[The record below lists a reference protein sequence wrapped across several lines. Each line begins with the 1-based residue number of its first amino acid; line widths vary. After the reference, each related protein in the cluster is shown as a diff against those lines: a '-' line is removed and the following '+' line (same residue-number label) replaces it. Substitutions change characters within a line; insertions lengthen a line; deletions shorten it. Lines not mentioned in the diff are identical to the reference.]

1 MSHLYAKKVSKFYS
15 TPSGNVQALENI
27 SLHIALGDFVVALGA
42 SGCGKSTLLGLLAGF
57 HFPSQGQ
64 VLCNEKPV
72 IGPGRERAVVFQDD
86 ALFPWLSVLD
96 NAAFGLQLQGL
107 SKFERYQRARQMLD
121 KVGLLAFEHHAI
133 SAISGGMR
141 QRLGLARA
149 LAVQADFLLMD
160 EPLGA
165 LDALTREQ
173 MQTLILRLWH
183 SSGCGAFLITHS
195 IEEALLMST
204 QLLILSPRPGR
215 IIKRY
220 TFDFARRQTQGEP
233 IRSIRADSE
242 FIEARAVLL
251 DEVLAL
257 T

>member
-1 MSHLYAKKVSKFYS
+1 MSSLRAHNVSKFYP
-15 TPSGNVQALENI
+15 TPKGKIKALENI
-27 SLHIALGDFVVALGA
+27 SLTINLGEFVVALGA

-57 HFPSQGQ
+57 IFPSQGQ
-64 VLCNEKPV
+64 ILCNEKPV
-72 IGPGRERAVVFQDD
+72 TGPGRERAVVFQDD

-96 NAAFGLQLQGL
+96 NAAFGLHLQGL
-107 SKFERYQRARQMLD
+107 SKTDRQEQARKILD
-121 KVGLLAFEHHAI
+121 KVGLLAFENHST

-149 LAVQADFLLMD
+149 LAAHADFLLMD

-173 MQTLILRLWH
+173 MQTLILHLWH
-183 SSGCGAFLITHS
+183 GSGSGTFLITHS

-215 IIKRY
+215 IIKTY
-220 TFDFARRQTQGEP
+220 AFDFSRRHAGGEP
-233 IRSIRADSE
+233 LRSIRADSE
-242 FIEARAVLL
+242 FIEARAALL
-251 DEVLAL
+251 DDILAL

>member
-1 MSHLYAKKVSKFYS
+1 MSSLRAHQVSHFYLTAKGSVK
-15 TPSGNVQALENI
+15 ALEAICLTIN
-27 SLHIALGDFVVALGA
+27 LGEFVVALGA

-64 VLCNEKPV
+64 VLFNEKPV
-72 IGPGRERAVVFQDD
+72 TGPGRERAVVFQDD
-86 ALFPWLSVLD
+86 TLFPWLSVLD
-96 NAAFGLQLQGL
+96 NAAFGLHIQGL
-107 SKFERYQRARQMLD
+107 AKSDRREQARQILD
-121 KVGLLAFEHHAI
+121 KVGLLAFENHTTA
-133 SAISGGMR
+133 SISGGMR

-149 LAVQADFLLMD
+149 LATQADFLLMD

-183 SSGCGAFLITHS
+183 NSGSGAFLITHS

-204 QLLILSPRPGR
+204 QLLVLSPRPGR
-215 IIKRY
+215 IIKKY
-220 TFDFARRQTQGEP
+220 HFDFARRHANGEP
-233 IRSIRADSE
+233 LRSIRADSV
-242 FIEARAVLL
+242 FIEARAALL